1 MLCKKLN
8 LNVNM
13 TEEITEV
20 AVAVLQ
26 QTDGSFLLSSRPEG
40 KPYAGYWE
48 FPGGKLEEGESVE
61 QALKRELAEELD
73 IQITQAHPWFSFIMR
88 YTHATV
94 RLHTWRVREW
104 QGELRGLEGQQ
115 FIFQQLQQLP
125 AQLDVAPTLP
135 GCVPI
140 FKALQLPSYYAITA
154 GDGLSTNLSSLFEK
168 IEQRLNCAPLLLQ
181 IREPRLSLPELTR
194 FVQGLLQF
202 RQAHYLAFKNSNK
215 LQILLNVGSAESL
228 ALAQK
233 LGIDGVQLQ
242 AAFLEILAQQT
253 PTVRSNFS
261 LIGAS
266 VHDAAQLALAGR
278 LGCDFAVLG
287 HVLATPSHPNQVG
300 LGWAGFAQIAQ
311 DAPIPVYAIG
321 GLDSADLAVA
331 QGHGAHGVAMIR
343 DAWR

>member
-1 MLCKKLN
+1 MPRKIPNLN
-8 LNVNM
+8 LNM

-26 QTDGSFLLSSRPEG
+26 KADGSFLLSSRPEG

-48 FPGGKLEEGESVE
+48 FPGGKLEAGESVE
-61 QALKRELAEELD
+61 QALKRELAEELG
-73 IQITQAHPWFSFIMR
+73 IQITQAQPWFSYIMR

-115 FIFQQLQQLP
+115 FIFQQLHQLP

-140 FKALQLPSYYAITA
+140 FKALQLPSTYAVTA
-154 GDGLSTNLSSLFEK
+154 GDGLPTDISSLFEK
-168 IEQRLNCAPLLLQ
+168 IEKHLNVASLLLQ
-181 IREPRLSLPELTR
+181 IREPNLSLPELSR
-194 FVQGLLQF
+194 FVQAVLQF
-202 RQAHYLAFKNSNK
+202 RQSYNAAFKGRNK
-215 LQILLNVGSAESL
+215 LQILLNVGNAESL

-233 LGIDGVQLQ
+233 LGLDGVQLQ
-242 AAFLEILAQQT
+242 ANFLATLTQQM
-253 PTVRSNFS
+253 PTLRTDFS

-266 VHDAAQLALAGR
+266 VHDAAQLALAGQI
-278 LGCDFAVLG
+278 GCDFAVLG
-287 HVLATPSHPNQVG
+287 HVLATPSHQNQVG
-300 LGWAGFAQIAQ
+300 LGWAGFAQIAK

-321 GLDSADLAVA
+321 GLVGDDVGAA
-331 QGHGAHGVAMIR
+331 QTHGAHGVAMIR
-343 DAWR
+343 GAWR

>member
-1 MLCKKLN
+1 
-8 LNVNM
+8 M

-26 QTDGSFLLSSRPEG
+26 RFDGSFLLSSRPEG

-61 QALKRELAEELD
+61 QALKRELAEELG
-73 IQITQAHPWFSFIMR
+73 IQITQAQPWFSYIMR

-94 RLHTWRVREW
+94 RLHAWRVREW

-125 AQLDVAPTLP
+125 AQLDVTPTLP

-154 GDGLSTNLSSLFEK
+154 GAALSKDASSLFKK
-168 IEQRLNCAPLLLQ
+168 IEKHLNMAPLLLQ
-181 IREPRLSLPELTR
+181 IREPNLSLPELAH
-194 FVQGLLQF
+194 FVQAVLQF
-202 RQAHYLAFKNSNK
+202 RQSHKSAFKGRNK
-215 LQILLNVGSAESL
+215 LQILLNIGSAESL
-228 ALAQK
+228 AQAQK
-233 LGIDGVQLQ
+233 LGVDGVQLQ
-242 AAFLEILAQQT
+242 AGFLAPLAQQMAT
-253 PTVRSNFS
+253 LRKDFS

-266 VHDAAQLALAGR
+266 VHDAAQLALAGQ

-300 LGWAGFAQIAQ
+300 LSWAGFAQIAK
-311 DAPIPVYAIG
+311 DASVPVYAIG
-321 GLDSADLAVA
+321 GLDGDDLAAA
-331 QGHGAHGVAMIR
+331 QTHGAHGVAMIR
-343 DAWR
+343 GAWR